1 MSSKHVVDSVYDAT
15 RAFDKNRKVNV
26 YLEEEISPLFW
37 IVQNLDNEEYEKYY
51 LCKLDDLTDL
61 HYM

>member
-26 YLEEEISPLFW
+26 YLEEEVSPLFLGYAHKIGRNW
-37 IVQNLDNEEYEKYY
+37 G
-51 LCKLDDLTDL
+51 
-61 HYM
+61 